1 MFKSIIIA
9 TALTVAAS
17 SAMALDACGPS
28 VDFGFEQNGTNTN
41 SNESQFGDYS
51 SSNRGQDKGVTASI
65 GLTWQFGWKDKCEAA
80 NKAEIALTKAE
91 TELAESEAR
100 SIKAQAA
107 EAQAIANAAEVD
119 TLRAKITFC
128 LDMDMMYKAIKKDL
142 PKTVIDTCG
151 DLI

>member
-1 MFKSIIIA
+1 MKTIITAI
-9 TALTVAAS
+9 ALTIAAS
-17 SAMALDACGPS
+17 SAMAVESCGPS

-65 GLTWQFGWKDKCEAA
+65 GLTWQFGWKKKCEEA
-80 NKAEIALTKAE
+80 NAAEIALVNAE
-91 TELAESEAR
+91 AAVAKSEAK
-100 SIKAQAA
+100 SVMASAKEA
-107 EAQAIANAAEVD
+107 EAIAKAAEVD
-119 TLRAKITFC
+119 TLRARITFC
-128 LDMDMMYKAIKKDL
+128 LDMDMMYKSLNKEL